1 MTALPKLSESLSPN
15 LPHLTMPFPQSSIDC
30 MFRMEMMY
38 LAELVIYRKCV
49 ATCRYL
55 ASSFALGIRL
65 LDTRELPYSGIDCIF
80 QTACNMTSIAAYR
93 CGLFRL
99 HDLQLF
105 MDCIVSLRF
114 RSPILRSIPD
124 VISADS
130 FSCIYRPP
138 SAFDLATV
146 SLRSSYALS

>member
-1 MTALPKLSESLSPN
+1 VE
-15 LPHLTMPFPQSSIDC
+15 
-30 MFRMEMMY
+30 Y
-38 LAELVIYRKCV
+38 LLEFVVYRKCV

-55 ASSFALGIRL
+55 VSSFALGIRL
-65 LDTRELPYSGIDCIF
+65 LDTCDLSYLGIDCIVR
-80 QTACNMTSIAAYR
+80 TTCDMTSIVAYR

-130 FSCIYRPP
+130 FSCIYSLF

-146 SLRSSYALS
+146 SLRSSYILS